1 MNDKRIIL
9 VKTLVADEL
18 LSQIKS
24 VVESFTSEDFETVM
38 LDKISRLKVS
48 EICSIASIK
57 SAMAHKYKSG
67 ESLPPLDK
75 AVLLE
80 EHFNIPPKY
89 WVLLNK
95 KWIASHL
102 LKDTTK

>member
-1 MNDKRIIL
+1 MNDKQIKL
-9 VKTLVADEL
+9 VKALVADGL
-18 LSQIKS
+18 LVQIQS
-24 VVESFTSEDFETVM
+24 IAESFTSEDFETVM

-48 EICSIASIK
+48 EICSITGIK

-75 AVLLE
+75 AVLLD

-89 WVLLNK
+89 WVILNK
-95 KWIASHL
+95 RWTATH
-102 LKDTTK
+102 LKDITK